1 MGWRKKTGPA
11 ETEGPEPRH
20 IGNEDDHDERYGKP
34 YKYEADFSGPIKKRS
49 CTDILCLLLFLAF
62 LGGWGFV
69 AYFGISKGEI
79 DKVLYP
85 TDSHGQICGKGQL
98 KDRPYLLFY
107 DLTRCLNPAAVAT
120 GCPTP
125 QVCVEKCPDKNAFG
139 YGLSVNGNDAQAKN
153 DMRPF
158 CAKNATMDKPYE
170 DLVKEKT
177 CPAWVLE
184 SKPFLGR
191 CLPSLSIESGNND
204 DKTTVIE
211 ANQTVNKEPISKGT
225 LKGAITSLGAFLS
238 LRDWGE
244 KIFNDLRDT
253 WWMIGI
259 GLTLAFVLSSLWII
273 LMRFLTAIMVW
284 TSIGLSFILMSGLF
298 GFSLYKYLLIKD
310 EPSKYENIFHVN
322 YTPNFLEDVLALKDT
337 WLAFTIITGIFTSII
352 LLILIALR
360 QRIQIAIKLIE
371 QGAKAVGHMCSSIFF
386 PIVPFLL
393 HVVIVAWFGFVAIY
407 LSSAGE
413 KTYSITY
420 NDESGINTDQSGQWI
435 LRYNA
440 FNSIIIYF

>member
-1 MGWRKKTGPA
+1 MGWRKKTAP
-11 ETEGPEPRH
+11 ETEGPEPRQ
-20 IGNEDDHDERYGKP
+20 IGNELDQDNDQYGQP

-69 AYFGISKGEI
+69 AYFGISNGDI
-79 DKVLYP
+79 NKVLYP
-85 TDSHGQICGKGQL
+85 TDSQGAICGQGQL
-98 KDRPYLLFY
+98 ADRPYLLFY
-107 DLTRCLNPAAVAT
+107 DLTRCLNPAAVAI

-125 QVCVEKCPDKNAFG
+125 QVCVEKCPEKNVFG
-139 YGLSVNGNDAQAKN
+139 YGLFLSGHDDQAKT
-153 DMRPF
+153 DMKPF
-158 CAKNATMDKPYE
+158 CSKSAAAIMEAGGKTYE

-191 CLPSLSIESGNND
+191 CLPSLNIQSGNND
-204 DKTTVIE
+204 DKTIVIE
-211 ANQTVNKEPISKGT
+211 ANQTVNQEPIKKGT
-225 LKGAITSLGAFLS
+225 IKGAITSLGAFLS
-238 LRDWGE
+238 LRDFGE
-244 KIFNDLRDT
+244 QVFNDLKDT

-259 GLTLAFVLSSLWII
+259 GLALAFVLSSLWII

-310 EPSKYENIFHVN
+310 QESEYENIFHVN
-322 YTPNFLEDVLALKDT
+322 YTPDFLKDVLALKQT
-337 WLAFTIITGIFTSII
+337 WLAFTIITGIITSII

-360 QRIQIAIKLIE
+360 ERIQIAIKLIE

-407 LSSAGE
+407 LSSAGQ
-413 KTYSITY
+413 KTYTITY
-420 NDESGINTDQSGQWI
+420 NDDAGKSLDQSGQWI
-435 LRYNA
+435 SRYT
-440 FNSIIIYF
+440 FII